1 MDKVDKPLMI
11 GKISLYIS
19 MIIFLSGCQFTLISP
34 ESAFEDAQEAMAEID
49 NLEITYSEKLGN
61 EVYRGRYLLDID
73 KNEKWME
80 LDAKDSFVY
89 ITEDQLFVQM
99 EDMPVVQGNDTMLAW
114 EFEEMIALLLNPFEE
129 LSEFDRD
136 IIEKFDVKEEIKE
149 ITLSYDSEDKGMNR
163 FAKNYLF
170 FYVFSAEY
178 LEEMDKLARD
188 ITIHDFSLEIILDAA
203 SYLPKQFKVKI
214 IYEDFDIA
222 PGEKMKVKNTYS
234 YKNYDQIEDI
244 PQLQMDE
251 TDNEDDI
258 RTIDQENNEQIEIT
272 PADAVAHLEAIIYAS
287 IYQDIDE
294 YIKRDPS
301 IKSEQEKRKDGEE
314 HLETFHASNKDV
326 ITEFIKEIELE
337 DADVDRWVEA
347 VFAGLSHTSFTVID
361 TKKVAENEFIVTL
374 SISGIDEEQI
384 LYDTVQAMEKAN
396 LDTMTEDGFERID
409 MDILEQQYENSNTL
423 DPVEVDIE
431 IIVSNQG
438 KFLTDVYT
446 TPIYDTFIQ

>member
-1 MDKVDKPLMI
+1 
-11 GKISLYIS
+11 
-19 MIIFLSGCQFTLISP
+19 
-34 ESAFEDAQEAMAEID
+34 
-49 NLEITYSEKLGN
+49 
-61 EVYRGRYLLDID
+61 
-73 KNEKWME
+73 
-80 LDAKDSFVY
+80 
-89 ITEDQLFVQM
+89 
-99 EDMPVVQGNDTMLAW
+99 
-114 EFEEMIALLLNPFEE
+114 
-129 LSEFDRD
+129 
-136 IIEKFDVKEEIKE
+136 
-149 ITLSYDSEDKGMNR
+149 
-163 FAKNYLF
+163 
-170 FYVFSAEY
+170 
-178 LEEMDKLARD
+178 
-188 ITIHDFSLEIILDAA
+188 
-203 SYLPKQFKVKI
+203 
-214 IYEDFDIA
+214 
-222 PGEKMKVKNTYS
+222 
-234 YKNYDQIEDI
+234 
-244 PQLQMDE
+244 MDE

-301 IKSEQEKRKDGEE
+301 IKSEQEKRKDAEE
-314 HLETFHASNKDV
+314 HLEIFHTSNKDV
-326 ITEFIKEIELE
+326 ITEFIKEIELA

-347 VFAGLSHTSFTVID
+347 VFAGLSHTSFKVID

-438 KFLTDVYT
+438 EFLTDVYT